1 MTIRR
6 DELSKIDFSDVSSGK
21 RLAPVHPG
29 NVLLKDFQPAGAIR
43 FGSGCARR
51 GESDCQG
58 GRAAAGLTSD
68 GLGNI
73 AKPNQCLVK

>member
-21 RLAPVHPG
+21 RLAPVQPG
-29 NVLLKDFQPAGAIR
+29 NVLLKDIIEPI
-43 FGSGCARR
+43 
-51 GESDCQG
+51 
-58 GRAAAGLTSD
+58 LTSD